1 MKDITLKDFL
11 LVILQRV
18 VYGDRTALTQT
29 RDDPSR
35 ASGRCKSSHS
45 QTDSGVDEP
54 VRYRRHRNIR
64 IHDDDLAYYSFES
77 QIKRRLPDN

>member
-11 LVILQRV
+11 LVICNVLFTVTGQLLLKQGMIRV
-18 VYGDRTALTQT
+18 GRVDDLNRVIHKLTQ
-29 RDDPSR
+29 
-35 ASGRCKSSHS
+35 AI
-45 QTDSGVDEP
+45 DEP